1 VEQTKILNQQYIN
14 KFDRV
19 IQIFI
24 ILFVLGSPFSI
35 TITQVSL
42 TIALLAWATRMF
54 YQRKFD
60 VQSTPLDYIF
70 LAYLIFETSSMIFS
84 PEPMKALQNFKRML
98 LIPIVYL
105 IASNVKEVKFARK
118 LILVLISV
126 TFAMSCYGIYKY
138 LSGVGGLEGRLRLF
152 HHWMTSGAILMI
164 IGLMTLAFLFTR
176 IPRKYLIYLLIA
188 IIPILLSLIFTFTR
202 SSWLGFA
209 GGIFIMGLLRARKI
223 IIPLTVLG
231 IIAVFLAPAGIQDR
245 VRSIVD
251 PTHVNN
257 IERLNMW
264 QSGIAM
270 IKDRPL
276 TGFGDIDLGEIYQ
289 QYKLPN
295 AKENVG
301 HLHNNFVHIGAIL
314 GIPGIIVLL
323 SLMIIAFIKEL
334 QIYLKISKDDWF
346 KQGLSLGSI
355 AVLIGFNINGLFD
368 WNFGDAET
376 VMLFWFSM
384 GICFALPFL
393 NENEKVTS

>member
-1 VEQTKILNQQYIN
+1 MEQANSLNQPYLK

-19 IQIFI
+19 IEFFI
-24 ILFVLGSPFSI
+24 LLFVFGSPFSI

-42 TIALLAWATRMF
+42 TIALLAWAGKML

-60 VQSTPLDYIF
+60 VHSTPLDYIF
-70 LAYLIFETSSMIFS
+70 FAYLIVEITSMIFS

-105 IASNVKEVKFARK
+105 IASNVKEEKFARK

-126 TFAMSCYGIYKY
+126 TFVMSCYGIYKY
-138 LSGVGGLEGRLRLF
+138 LAGVGGLEGRLRLF

-176 IPRKYLIYLLIA
+176 IPRKYLIYLLIT
-188 IIPILLSLIFTFTR
+188 IIPIILSLIFTFTR
-202 SSWLGFA
+202 SSWLGFT

-223 IIPLTVLG
+223 IVPLTVLG
-231 IIAVFLAPAGIQDR
+231 IVTIFLAPAGIQDR

-251 PTHVNN
+251 PTHVHN

-264 QSGIAM
+264 QSGIKM

-276 TGFGDIDLGEIYQ
+276 IGFGDIDLGKIYQ
-289 QYKLPN
+289 RYKLPG

-334 QIYLKISKDDWF
+334 QIYLKMPKDDWF
-346 KQGLSLGSI
+346 KQGVALGSI
-355 AVLIGFNINGLFD
+355 AILVGFNINGLFD

-376 VMLFWFSM
+376 VMLLWFSI
-384 GICFALPFL
+384 GICFALPL
-393 NENEKVTS
+393 LDKNEKVSS